1 MERSLQAG
9 GENSR
14 CEGQE
19 QDKVKEAGA
28 SEASGAGKWGHTHSK
43 RVDWEGVSK
52 MTGTHVEV
60 QALRDM
66 MVAWTCEIMEEMEEE
81 EDSRCTLVGELTCF

>member
-1 MERSLQAG
+1 MQAG

-28 SEASGAGKWGHTHSK
+28 SEASGAGK
-43 RVDWEGVSK
+43 
-52 MTGTHVEV
+52 
-60 QALRDM
+60 
-66 MVAWTCEIMEEMEEE
+66 
-81 EDSRCTLVGELTCF
+81 